1 MQPLTGAAKRYDW
14 GSPNAIPEILG
25 IPSDGR
31 PVAEYW
37 LGAHPSAPALVGG
50 VPLDRAIDADPAM
63 IGYSARHEFDGRLP
77 FLLKLLSAARPLSL
91 QAHPNDA
98 QAAEGFARENA
109 ADIPLDALDRTFKD
123 PWAKPEMLV
132 ALTEF
137 DALAG
142 FRDPAATLALF
153 DGLGL
158 EGRAE
163 TVIGPLRHRTCPA
176 ALAEV
181 FLDCLILDDKR
192 RTVLTDV
199 VVAAVNHVNDPGELG
214 EFARTAV
221 LLDEHF
227 PGDPS
232 LLAALLL
239 HRRRLRPGEAL
250 HVAPGVMHAYL
261 EGTGVEIMATSDN
274 VLRGG
279 LTSKHI
285 DAYSL
290 VQVVDFS
297 PGPMPVLQPSQ
308 EAPGL
313 WFYAADERAFALW
326 RLELVPG
333 RSIEAP
339 AESSGRIVL
348 ATDGE
353 IGLSTGSDGL
363 VLRRGQSAFV
373 SAGESVVVSG
383 QGQAFLA
390 ATGLDA

>member
-1 MQPLTGAAKRYDW
+1 MQPLTGATKRYDW
-14 GSPNAIPEILG
+14 GSSDAIPAILG
-25 IPSDGR
+25 VPPDGR

-37 LGAHPSAPALVGG
+37 LGAHPSAPALIGG
-50 VPLDRAIDADPAM
+50 VPLDQAVSANPSL
-63 IGYSARHEFDGRLP
+63 IGDSARYEFEGRLP

-98 QAAEGFARENA
+98 QASAGFAREND
-109 ADIPLDALDRTFKD
+109 ADIALDAPDRTFKD
-123 PWAKPEMLV
+123 PWAKPELLV

-142 FRDPAATLALF
+142 FRNPNETLALF

-163 TVIGPLRHRTCPA
+163 TVIGPLRHRGSPA
-176 ALAEV
+176 GLAEV
-181 FLDCLILDDKR
+181 FLDCLILDEQR
-192 RTVLTDV
+192 RDVLTDV

-239 HRRRLRPGEAL
+239 HRRQLQPGEAL

-261 EGTGVEIMATSDN
+261 SGTGVEIMATSDN

-279 LTSKHI
+279 LTTKHI

-290 VQVVDFS
+290 VQVVDFA
-297 PGPMPVLQPSQ
+297 PAPMPVLQPAP

-313 WFYAADERAFALW
+313 WYYPADERAFALW
-326 RLELVPG
+326 RLDLVPG
-333 RSIEAP
+333 RVIEAP
-339 AESSGRIVL
+339 AEPSGRIVL
-348 ATDGE
+348 AIDGE

-363 VLRRGQSAFV
+363 VLRGGESAFIP
-373 SAGESVVVSG
+373 ACESVGISG
-383 QGQAFLA
+383 QGQGFLA